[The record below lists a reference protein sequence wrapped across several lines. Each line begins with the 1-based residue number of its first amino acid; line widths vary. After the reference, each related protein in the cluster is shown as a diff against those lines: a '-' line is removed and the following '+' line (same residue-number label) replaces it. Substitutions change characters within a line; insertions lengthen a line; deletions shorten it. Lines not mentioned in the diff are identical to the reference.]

1 MLLHVGAGNRGVG
14 ITDRSFLFFL
24 WRLRGLVRLADIGSV
39 RGRLEYVGTG
49 ERLTVAPL
57 WKWLVLPREK
67 MNPSEILWDACCHRG

>member
-39 RGRLEYVGTG
+39 RGRLEHVGTG
-49 ERLTVAPL
+49 EVNGRSSLEMAPL
-57 WKWLVLPREK
+57 TTGKNESL
-67 MNPSEILWDACCHRG
+67 